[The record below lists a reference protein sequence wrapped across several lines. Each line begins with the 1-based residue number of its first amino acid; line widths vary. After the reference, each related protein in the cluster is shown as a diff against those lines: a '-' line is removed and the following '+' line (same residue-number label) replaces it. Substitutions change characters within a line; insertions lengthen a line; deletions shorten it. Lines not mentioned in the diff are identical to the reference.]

1 MSVPQVTV
9 LSVPQVTV
17 LSVPQVTVLS
27 VPQVT
32 VLSALSQV
40 VNNCNNFK
48 VRINAALALSVPSER
63 RHYGE
68 VALYVMV
75 WESLVGSLKTAE
87 DITDFAEFRYKD
99 SLTEQV
105 SLEGSTFL
113 TSLSSDT
120 RTA

>member
-1 MSVPQVTV
+1 M
-9 LSVPQVTV
+9 
-17 LSVPQVTVLS
+17 LS

>member
-1 MSVPQVTV
+1 MSCLQPTFVSTPQVTV
-9 LSVPQVTV
+9 LT
-17 LSVPQVTVLS
+17 
-27 VPQVT
+27 
-32 VLSALSQV
+32 ALSQV

-68 VALYVMV
+68 VALFVTV
-75 WESLVGSLKTAE
+75 WESLVESLKTAE

-105 SLEGSTFL
+105 GLC
-113 TSLSSDT
+113 
-120 RTA
+120 RTGHN